1 MSLGRR
7 QPLVYPWDERDMRHT
22 AKLMAYLWAAEEGL
36 FEEFERNLFIES
48 IRPNGD
54 FLMHGSGTVSPYVL
68 HVAMYSAG
76 AADFGWC
83 RGIMPQRQ
91 RTVLGNIVKL
101 VQRTHATFDPEGS
114 GFLSVGAGEDWHT
127 RGFWGTFL
135 GEPTH
140 FPANFDGR
148 NKLVIAGMALAVFTK
163 RFRDAARELAHPRRR
178 RWPSSMPGWLT
189 PSKTAPGA
197 TRTVITISTRRQRGP
212 LVLEHE
218 RPVRREPR
226 DGCRPLLCRRRL
238 RHSRTVRAVGRVL
251 HRGVVHDRVFPM
263 PTRWPTYSWYSPGH
277 PNGAD
282 QGDDSSQIGGAW
294 DTPYFHCVALLER
307 LGLQQALQ
315 RAVLRR
321 AEAIHRDQDCLE
333 NYYAD
338 GTIDTTRFY
347 SRDQYIVSATAHVSA
362 IIEGLFGITP
372 ARTGFAE
379 VNLRPNLPLYRRHR
393 HSTHPSDWSGRD
405 NRICVRL
412 GAGDGWR

>member
-1 MSLGRR
+1 
-7 QPLVYPWDERDMRHT
+7 
-22 AKLMAYLWAAEEGL
+22 
-36 FEEFERNLFIES
+36 
-48 IRPNGD
+48 
-54 FLMHGSGTVSPYVL
+54 
-68 HVAMYSAG
+68 
-76 AADFGWC
+76 
-83 RGIMPQRQ
+83 
-91 RTVLGNIVKL
+91 
-101 VQRTHATFDPEGS
+101 
-114 GFLSVGAGEDWHT
+114 
-127 RGFWGTFL
+127 
-135 GEPTH
+135 
-140 FPANFDGR
+140 
-148 NKLVIAGMALAVFTK
+148 
-163 RFRDAARELAHPRRR
+163 
-178 RWPSSMPGWLT
+178 MPGWST
-189 PSKTAPGA
+189 PSKTAAWSDKDGYYYL
-197 TRTVITISTRRQRGP
+197 QRDDNADHWFLSMNGLCEESRETDVVP
-212 LVLEHE
+212 YYAAAVCDIPE
-218 RPVRREPR
+218 R
-226 DGCRPLLCRRRL
+226 
-238 RHSRTVRAVGRVL
+238 VRAVGRVL
-251 HRGVVHDRVFPM
+251 HRALVHDRVFPM

-412 GAGDGWR
+412 ARGDGWR